1 MTADL
6 QYVLQDAEISLV
18 NQYAVAQH
26 YKNLRVFS
34 QMGDTKAEVRTALKD
49 DFRLDPA
56 AGPDVRAEV
65 ARFISAWEVSK
76 NFQQKN
82 KRYGPR
88 QRFWACPGT
97 CRTMR
102 GKRCLGP
109 LKLHMD
115 VYKKSKFLPTNT
127 SPRKWRNVKVMNQQ
141 RQCLTKLLPNMT
153 PRQLPYS
160 RV

>member
-1 MTADL
+1 MCFRMRRFL
-6 QYVLQDAEISLV
+6 LSISMRSLSIT
-18 NQYAVAQH
+18 
-26 YKNLRVFS
+26 KISVFS
-34 QMGDTKAEVRTALKD
+34 PKWVSIEGRFQT
-49 DFRLDPA
+49 

-82 KRYGPR
+82 KSYGPR
-88 QRFWACPGT
+88 QRFWACRGT

-160 RV
+160 RVETLPAT